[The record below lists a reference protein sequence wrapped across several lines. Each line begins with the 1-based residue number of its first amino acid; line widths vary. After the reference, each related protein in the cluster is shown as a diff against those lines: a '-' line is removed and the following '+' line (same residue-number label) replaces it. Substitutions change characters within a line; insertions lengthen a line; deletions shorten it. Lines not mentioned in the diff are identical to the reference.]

1 MTVTV
6 ICTLCGR
13 PWPVGG
19 AEPGGKTAPPTAGAV
34 VVVVAGTPIKGGK
47 PIAGTLRTPFGVE
60 ADRAGHLYIAEFA
73 GEQVR
78 RLDPQG
84 RLTTFAGTGT
94 KGFAGDGGP
103 ASQAQFDGMHNL
115 AVAPNGDVIIADSEN
130 HVVRKLLVR
139 DKRVVRLA
147 GTGRQGSAGVGGPP
161 QKVELNRPH
170 GVFVDPQGTLYI
182 ADSDNHRVLKIE
194 VPRR

>member
-1 MTVTV
+1 MTVSL
-6 ICTLCGR
+6 ICTLCGQTR
-13 PWPVGG
+13 PIDG
-19 AEPGGKTAPPTAGAV
+19 AEPGGRTALPTAGAV
-34 VVVVAGTPIKGGK
+34 VVVVAGTPTKGAK
-47 PIAGTLRTPFGVE
+47 PVGGALRTPFGVD
-60 ADRAGHLYIAEFA
+60 ADRAGNLYIAEFA

-78 RLDPQG
+78 RLDSQG

-94 KGFAGDGGP
+94 KGPAGDVPALQATFNGP
-103 ASQAQFDGMHNL
+103 KHLCVDGQ
-115 AVAPNGDVIIADSEN
+115 GDVIIADSEN

-147 GTGRQGSAGVGGPP
+147 GTGRQGGAGVGGPP

-170 GVFVDPQGTLYI
+170 GVFVAPQGTLYI

-194 VPRR
+194 VPRD